1 MQYQRVDSCSKKT
14 KKTSKTIAVV
24 LLLAFAFT
32 MIVPTGAFAAY
43 SDVPSDYWA
52 MQQLDCASAR
62 GFMGGYEDGT
72 MRAENPVTQ
81 FEAISMAMRLLELE
95 YDEAT
100 HKGTYLPFKYPDWPN
115 AYQIA
120 AVGYKAG
127 LIDANDFMHNA
138 AASREWV
145 TKLLI
150 KALEAEDQLGNVA
163 SQSLNFSDASSFSS
177 TYSNYA
183 KLAYDKGLLG
193 GYTDGTFRPKNPV
206 KRSELATFLIRV
218 ENLRDQVGS
227 NVVRGE
233 VASVSG
239 VKVTVNGSD
248 SKTYSLYAT
257 TTSNLYDENGKKIG
271 VTELSTGDK
280 VYVVYKNNLLNYL
293 EVQTESVAAGSE
305 TAVSGDIRAIIDV
318 KDTIIVMDAAEVLHT
333 IIVDKDTVITDK
345 NSKDTLTFG
354 DLEELMTVSVK
365 VSDRDQTASSIVVE
379 KNAYGHLSGTIYNVD
394 VYAKLITM
402 KERTGLKTYEMADNI
417 KVSISGMLTATASS
431 LKEGD
436 EATYDIENGKM
447 VGIAVGGSSD
457 NYGGSAQIKTIDT
470 TKRIITYMTTG
481 EDFKAVYYDAGLT
494 VKFKDG
500 DTGTVNDL
508 QVGDS
513 VKLTVSA
520 NKITALEVTSRNLS
534 EGLAVTLYAV
544 DAVDDLITVTDE
556 TNTLKSYILADDV
569 KVILYGE
576 TDTLSALKKGMKV
589 ELTLQN
595 DRVIRIKANDLVEG
609 VVKAVNTSSD
619 TIQVAGSEGTKTY
632 DVADD
637 VTVEWYRSSSSYLG
651 SVSAGN
657 TVSMKVE
664 GNVVTEIQVQEQ
676 VEMVIVDINYNN
688 GRVHLKDNKGNTI
701 SRYIDN
707 VDVYVGGTYT
717 DDIDDLNIGDD
728 VTATFN
734 GSTLAKLET
743 ETAANG
749 VITNINT
756 SKSTITIKTFDN
768 VTRTVTFDEDS
779 YIMKNGT
786 EYSSLNRLSVG
797 DRVLVDTVAGDKE
810 FKVLK
815 SKTGVVRFATGTS
828 IRFQSDSNNT
838 LYTVVSNY
846 YCHKENSTTEMVMS
860 DLTTGG
866 DTVTVYYTDLDHV
879 YEIVVH

>member
-32 MIVPTGAFAAY
+32 MIMPTSAFAGFA
-43 SDVPSDYWA
+43 DVPSDHWA
-52 MQQLDCASAR
+52 LQQLERVEAR
-62 GFMGGYEDGT
+62 GIMTGYDDGT
-72 MRAENPVTQ
+72 LKPDNPVTQ
-81 FEAISMAMRLLELE
+81 FEAIVMALRTMDIEF
-95 YDEAT
+95 DNAQT
-100 HKGTYLPFKYPDWPN
+100 GVYLPFKYPDWPN
-115 AYQIA
+115 AYDIA
-120 AVGYKAG
+120 ATAYQAG
-127 LIDANDFMHNA
+127 LIDSSDFTHNA
-138 AASREWV
+138 SATREWV
-145 TKLLI
+145 AKLLI
-150 KALEAEDQLGNVA
+150 QVLEAESQLSSAA
-163 SQSLNFSDASSFSS
+163 SQTLPFTDTDSIGSDYLS
-177 TYSNYA
+177 YA

-193 GYTDGTFRPKNPV
+193 GYTDGSFKPKNAV
-206 KRSELATFLIRV
+206 KRSELAAFLCRA
-218 ENLRDQVGS
+218 ENQRDEVAN

-233 VASVSG
+233 VAAISG
-239 VKVTVNGSD
+239 VKVTVDGSD
-248 SKTYSLYAT
+248 NKTYSLYAT
-257 TTSNLYDENGKKIG
+257 TTSNLYDENGNKIG
-271 VTELSTGDK
+271 VTELSAGDK

-318 KDTIIVMDAAEVLHT
+318 KDTIIVMDTDEELHT
-333 IIVDKDTVITDK
+333 IIVDEDTVITEKSSNDV
-345 NSKDTLTFG
+345 LTFG

-365 VSDRDQTASSIVVE
+365 VSDRDQTASSIVIE
-379 KNAYGHLSGTIYNVD
+379 KNAYGHLTGTIYNVD

-402 KERTGLKTYEMADNI
+402 QERTGLKTYEMDDNI

-436 EATYDIENGKM
+436 EATYDIEDGKM
-447 VGIAVGGSSD
+447 VGIAVGSSSD
-457 NYGGSAQIKTIDT
+457 SYGGTAQIKTIDT
-470 TKRIITYMTTG
+470 TKRIITYMTTSD
-481 EDFKAVYYDAGLT
+481 DFKAVYYDSGLAVT
-494 VKFKDG
+494 FKDG

-513 VKLTVSA
+513 VKITVSA

-534 EGLAVTLYAV
+534 EGLAVTLYAI
-544 DAVDDLITVTDE
+544 DTTDDLITVTDDS
-556 TNTLKSYILADDV
+556 NNLISYILDDDV

-576 TDTLSALKKGMKV
+576 TSSLSALTKGMNV

-595 DRVIRIKANDLVEG
+595 DKVTKIKANDLVEG
-609 VVKAVNTSSD
+609 VVKAVSTSKD
-619 TIQVAGSEGTKTY
+619 TIEVAGTEGTKTY
-632 DVADD
+632 DVSDTVD
-637 VTVEWYRSSSSYLG
+637 VEWYRSSSSYLG
-651 SVSAGN
+651 SVSVGD

-664 GNVVTEIQVQEQ
+664 NNVVTEIQVQEQ
-676 VEMVIVDINYNN
+676 VDMTIVDINYSS
-688 GRVHLKDNKGNTI
+688 GRVYLKDTKGNTI

-717 DDIDDLNIGDD
+717 DDIDDLNIGDE
-728 VTATFN
+728 VVATFN
-734 GSTLAKLET
+734 GSTLSKLEA
-743 ETAANG
+743 ETSANG
-749 VITNINT
+749 VITSINT
-756 SKSTITIKTFDN
+756 SKSTVTIKTFDN

-779 YIMKNGT
+779 YIMKNGS
-786 EYSSLNRLSVG
+786 EYSNLSRLSVG
-797 DRVLVDTVAGDKE
+797 DRVLVDTVAGDTE
-810 FKVLK
+810 FKVLN

-828 IRFQSDSNNT
+828 IRFQSDTNNT